1 MHPLIIIAQFAIS
14 LFVVTLAH
22 ELGHVLVAQRL
33 GIPIKRITWGFGPA
47 LWRRPLGQGSELVVR
62 LLPTGMSVGVPVRRT
77 SDGRMIRP
85 IKHDILLAAGGPAA
99 SLIFALAMSASFLLF
114 DGSVTFQLWLIATA
128 ILSVLLAILNL
139 IPVPGLDGGHLL
151 LLIAARF
158 GWELTSH
165 QEITAHRLGTR
176 LIVLLCLV
184 VMVVVV
190 GRSF

>member
-1 MHPLIIIAQFAIS
+1 M
-14 LFVVTLAH
+14 T
-22 ELGHVLVAQRL
+22 
-33 GIPIKRITWGFGPA
+33 
-47 LWRRPLGQGSELVVR
+47 
-62 LLPTGMSVGVPVRRT
+62 
-77 SDGRMIRP
+77 RP

-99 SLIFALAMSASFLLF
+99 SLIFALALGASFLLF
-114 DGSVTFQLWLIATA
+114 DGNVTIQLWLIATA

-158 GWELTSH
+158 GRELTPH

-184 VMVVVV
+184 VMVMGV